1 MTILAD
7 SKEEQVSQLL
17 GSTVAQLDI
26 DEAAFR
32 AAESCYNDLGDH
44 LSQAGAQVY
53 VQGSFMLGTV
63 VRPYHGGGEYDLDLV
78 SLLDIA
84 KTSITQEELKKRVGR
99 LLADYHRDH
108 DGAACESPDRVS
120 EGRRSWCLHYEHFHM
135 DVLPTIPDAESPS
148 VTAIELTDLNLRN
161 WQKSDPLAYVEWF
174 RSQCARQFD
183 AERAALAKS
192 YGSVGA
198 VPKHRVRTPLHR
210 VVQILKRHRDIF
222 FAEDLDDRPPSSLIT
237 TLAGLAYQGE
247 TDLVD
252 GTISAVQRMHNH
264 IDNRGGQYWVEN
276 PACKGENFADK
287 WNDYEIR
294 RLKFEQ
300 WRAAVERDLTGFVLE
315 TSGTIALHQRVA
327 KAFGSAPVEQALQQI
342 GATTNRARVDGQV
355 HLTPGGRLT
364 TAKPESTD
372 ESLKVDPDLDSRRVR
387 AQGVK

>member
-7 SKEEQVSQLL
+7 SKEQQISQLL
-17 GSTVAQLDI
+17 EATIAELDI
-26 DEAAFR
+26 DERAFR
-32 AAESCYNDLGDH
+32 AAEACYHDLGDH

-63 VRPYHGGGEYDLDLV
+63 VRPYHRAGEYDLDLV
-78 SLLDIA
+78 SLLEIA

-108 DGAACESPDRVS
+108 AGAACESPEHVS
-120 EGRRSWCLHYEHFHM
+120 EGRRSWCLHYKQFHM
-135 DVLPTIPDAESPS
+135 DVLPAIPDAESPS
-148 VTAIELTDLNLRN
+148 PTAIELTDLNLRN

-174 RSQCARQFD
+174 RRQCATQFD
-183 AERAALAKS
+183 AERAVLAES
-192 YGSVGA
+192 YGSVDD

-237 TLAGLAYQGE
+237 TLAGLAYRGE
-247 TDLVD
+247 ADLVD
-252 GTISAVQRMHNH
+252 ATVSAVQRMHDH
-264 IDNRGGQYWVEN
+264 IENRGGKYWVEN
-276 PACKGENFADK
+276 PACAGENFADK

-300 WRAAVERDLTGFVLE
+300 WRTEVERNLTGFVRE
-315 TSGTIALHQRVA
+315 TAGTTALHQRVA
-327 KAFGSAPVEQALQQI
+327 KAFGSAPVEQAVQHI
-342 GATTNRARVDGQV
+342 GAATNRARVSGQV

-364 TAKPESTD
+364 TATTATTVPAHRFYGGQTT
-372 ESLKVDPDLDSRRVR
+372 R
-387 AQGVK
+387 

>member
-7 SKEEQVSQLL
+7 SKEQQISQLL
-17 GSTVAQLDI
+17 GATIAELDI
-26 DEAAFR
+26 NEAAFR
-32 AAESCYNDLGDH
+32 AAESCYQDLGDH

-63 VRPYHGGGEYDLDLV
+63 VRPLHRAGEYDLDLV

-84 KTSITQEELKKRVGR
+84 KTSISQEELKKRVGR
-99 LLADYHRDH
+99 LLAEYHRDH
-108 DGAACESPDRVS
+108 DGAACESPNQVS

-135 DVLPTIPDAESPS
+135 DVLPAILDVESPS
-148 VTAIELTDLNLRN
+148 ATAIELTDLNLRN

-174 RSQCARQFD
+174 RRQCARQFD
-183 AERAALAKS
+183 AERVALAKS
-192 YGSVGA
+192 YGSVDD

-237 TLAGLAYQGE
+237 TLAGLTYQGK

-252 GTISAVQRMHNH
+252 ATISAVQRMHDH
-264 IDNRGGQYWVEN
+264 IENRAGKYWVEN
-276 PACKGENFADK
+276 PACAGENFADK

-300 WRAAVERDLTGFVLE
+300 WRTAVERDLTGFVLE
-315 TSGTIALHQRVA
+315 TSGTTALHQRFA
-327 KAFGSAPVEQALQQI
+327 KAFGTDPVEQALQHI
-342 GATTNRARVDGQV
+342 GAATNRAREGGNVN
-355 HLTPGGRLT
+355 LSAGGRLT
-364 TAKPESTD
+364 TAATTTTIPAH
-372 ESLKVDPDLDSRRVR
+372 RFYGGQAAR
-387 AQGVK
+387 